1 MQSPKDILS
10 KVKGNALFAGVDI
23 DSLSE
28 LILDGISERNVHA
41 GELIFEEDTSE
52 GVLYLLIKGRVQIDK
67 HTKAGEELSLALL
80 HSGDFF
86 GELEMLDGRPR
97 SARAVALDDTSLV
110 GITKSSLEIMIANSH
125 AITLNLLRTLSLR
138 LRTIDIAFVREH
150 ERTTVELR
158 KQVEQ
163 LEHLSEAAKILNSTL
178 DLDQLL
184 TLNLETALRLIN
196 ADRGTLYLVDD
207 VKKELWSKV
216 LKASEVVE
224 IRLPLGHGIA
234 GHIALTGEIY
244 NNSDVYNDNKFDALI
259 DQKTGYRTKSMLCVP
274 VKDKYGKIVAVFQL
288 LNKVGGNFTKRDEQ
302 FVQALCTHI
311 AIAITNAQVAQQM
324 VNSERLAAVGKMAA
338 TIVHDIKNP
347 LTTLRLNA
355 ELLKRNVGN
364 EELAKQ
370 AEEIIAQVDRF
381 VSMAQEILEFSR
393 GISQLNIQE
402 TDFEELMSGLIQF
415 IRRGFEKKDIRILE
429 KILYKGR
436 LFIDADKILRVFYNI
451 AGNAADAMQKGGI
464 LTIYAIQ
471 VDSFVLIEFSDTGI
485 GMPPEVKEKMF
496 EPFVTFGKKVGTGLG
511 MAITKKIVD
520 DHKGRI
526 EVDSTLGKG
535 TTIRIYLP
543 LSQQQ

>member
-1 MQSPKDILS
+1 MQEPKDILQ
-10 KVKGNALFAGVDI
+10 KVKGNALFAGVDV

-28 LILDGISERNVHA
+28 LILDGISERNVCS

-52 GVLYLLIKGRVQIDK
+52 GVLYLLIRGRVQIDK
-67 HTKAGEELSLALL
+67 HTKEGEELSLALL

-86 GELEMLDGRPR
+86 GELEMLDGHPR
-97 SARAVALDDTSLV
+97 SARAVALDDSILV
-110 GITKSSLEIMIANSH
+110 GITKSALEIMIANSH

-158 KQVEQ
+158 RQVEQ
-163 LEHLSEAAKILNSTL
+163 LKHLSEAAKILNSTL

-184 TLNLETALRLIN
+184 TLNLESALRLIN
-196 ADRGTLYLVDD
+196 ADRGTLYLIDD

-224 IRLPLGHGIA
+224 IRLPLGQGIA

-244 NNSDVYNDNKFDALI
+244 NNADVYNDIKFDALI
-259 DQKTGYRTKSMLCVP
+259 DKKTGYRTKSMLCVP

-288 LNKVGGNFTKRDEQ
+288 LNKIGGNFTKHDEQ
-302 FVQALCTHI
+302 FIHALCTHI

-347 LTTLRLNA
+347 MTTLRLNA
-355 ELLKRNVGN
+355 EMLKRNIGN

-370 AEEIIAQVDRF
+370 AEQMIAQVDRF

-393 GISQLNIQE
+393 GITQLNIQE
-402 TDFEELMSGLIQF
+402 TYFEDLLNGLIQF
-415 IRRGFEKKDIRILE
+415 IKRGFEKKGISILE
-429 KILYKGR
+429 KILYKGK
-436 LFIDADKILRVFYNI
+436 LNIDEDKMLRVFHNI
-451 AGNAADAMQKGGI
+451 ASNAADAMQKGGI

-471 VDSFVLIEFSDTGI
+471 KDSHVLIEFSDTGI

-511 MAITKKIVD
+511 MAILKKIIE
-520 DHKGRI
+520 DHKGKI

-535 TTIRIYLP
+535 TTIRIFLP
-543 LSQQQ
+543 L